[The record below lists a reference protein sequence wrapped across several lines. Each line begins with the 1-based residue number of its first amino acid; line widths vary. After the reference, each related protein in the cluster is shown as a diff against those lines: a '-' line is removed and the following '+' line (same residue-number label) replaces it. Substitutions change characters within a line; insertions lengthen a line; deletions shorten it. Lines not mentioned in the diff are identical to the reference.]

1 MASRTDR
8 AEQAARARQA
18 LLEQLHEDARE
29 LRLRRAEYAADVL
42 ELDAVLELIARRAD
56 SSLGKRAIAA
66 VAPLGAARARA
77 RLARQTE
84 LALLARVGDLPT
96 FAGVTDVLPPG
107 SESFARL
114 DEDRMASMRD
124 FLQANVRLRD
134 WSQARVEDVPRC
146 AEWMALAPDT
156 TELAQA
162 IDRVLD
168 PRGRVRDDA
177 SPQLQ
182 RLRANVQE
190 LQERIERTARAVL
203 QRSDVRVHL
212 TDGAIHRRAG
222 RPVLAVKAKLS
233 GRVKGLVHDR
243 SQSGESVFIEPAE
256 CLELGNRL
264 AEVVAD
270 ERREVERILM
280 ALSQRVLAERASIE
294 AASACVAELELGTA
308 VARWAKDVDGR
319 VALEPGERGA
329 AQGLLLR
336 AARHPQLVQQVA
348 EGRLAA
354 VVPIDLR
361 LGVEFDLLLITGP
374 NTGGKTLA
382 LKTAGLFALLTACGL
397 PVPAGEGTTV
407 PQYEGVLADI
417 GDEQEIRQNL
427 STFASHLVRVRGA
440 LERATAN
447 TLVLLDELG
456 GGTDPDEGAALG
468 EAILETLLKRR
479 APTLASTHIG
489 KLKEFGFRRP
499 RAENACAEF
508 DTVTLEPRYRLLLGT
523 PGESSALII
532 ARRLGVAEEVVALA
546 RTRLERRDGEVVAAM
561 NDLRKAR
568 VAAEATRQTAERE
581 REEASRALREVVDQ
595 QAALTQKSQQL
606 EAEAQKGI
614 EERVRDAMRQL
625 ARARQRLEQVPP
637 DARKELAAILD
648 ALEADLTGA
657 SLSERRQEF
666 LRGIGKGS
674 LVYLPRYRQR
684 VVVHKVNRE
693 KREIVAKLGAMN
705 VKVTFDEVTP
715 YESL

>member
-1 MASRTDR
+1 MARSNDEMPEPETEDTRR
-8 AEQAARARQA
+8 AAASAHSAERRAR
-18 LLEQLHEDARE
+18 
-29 LRLRRAEYAADVL
+29 RAAFAADVL
-42 ELDAVLELIARRAD
+42 ELDTVLEYIARRAD
-56 SSLGKRAIAA
+56 SSLGKRVIGE
-66 VAPLGAARARA
+66 VAPLGAELARE
-77 RLARQTE
+77 RLARLVE
-84 LALLARVGDLPT
+84 LALLARVNDLPT
-96 FAGVTDVLPPG
+96 FGGVSDVLPPG
-107 SESFARL
+107 PEPVVRL
-114 DEDRMASMRD
+114 DEDRMAAMRD
-124 FLQANVRLRD
+124 FLQANVRLKD
-134 WSQARVEDVPRC
+134 WSSTRAVDSPR
-146 AEWMALAPDT
+146 LAAWLAASPDT
-156 TELAQA
+156 SDLAQA

-168 PRGRVRDDA
+168 ARGRVRDDA

-182 RLRANVQE
+182 RLRATAQE
-190 LQERIERTARAVL
+190 LNERLERAARAAL
-203 QRSDVRVHL
+203 QRPDIRIHL
-212 TDGAIHRRAG
+212 TDGSIHRRGG

-256 CLELGNRL
+256 CVELGNRL
-264 AEVVAD
+264 AEVNAS
-270 ERREVERILM
+270 ERNEVERILT
-280 ALSQRVLAERASIE
+280 ALSQRVLAERAAIHS
-294 AASACVAELELGTA
+294 AAERIGELELCAAAT
-308 VARWAKDVDGR
+308 RWAKSVDGR
-319 VALEPGERGA
+319 VALEPGQAGA

-348 EGRLAA
+348 EGRLSA

-407 PQYEGVLADI
+407 PQYDAVLADI

-427 STFASHLVRVRGA
+427 STFASHLVRVRAA
-440 LERATAN
+440 LERATPR

-468 EAILETLLKRR
+468 EAILETLLARR

-489 KLKEFGFRRP
+489 KLKEFSFRRG

-508 DTVTLEPRYRLLLGT
+508 DPVTLEPCYRLLLGT
-523 PGESSALII
+523 PGESSALVI
-532 ARRLGVAEEVVALA
+532 ARRLGLPQEVVTLA
-546 RTRLERRDGEVVAAM
+546 TQRLQRRDIEVSRTM
-561 NDLRKAR
+561 EELRKAR

-581 REEASRALREVVDQ
+581 REEASHALRDLEGQRV
-595 QAALTQKSQQL
+595 AMEHKSRQL

-625 ARARQRLEQVPP
+625 AKARQRLEQVPP
-637 DARKELAAILD
+637 EARKELALILD

-657 SLSERRQEF
+657 SLSERRQAF
-666 LRGIGKGS
+666 LQTIGKGS

-684 VVVHKVNRE
+684 VIVHKVNRE
-693 KREIVAKLGAMN
+693 KREIVAKLGALN